1 MATMIALER
10 GFFMSGKR
18 MNFILKVFVVL
29 LICLSAR
36 FFYLQVLQSDSLARS
51 ASAQRIVSSSIEK
64 PRGGILDRNGIPF
77 TNRERK
83 YTLVLKPMYFENDD
97 EKLNEVCLI
106 AGLDADEVKSEL
118 QSRKKPVLKYI
129 DEESKNKL
137 AALGLEGVS
146 IINSLQRYGEDSIAR
161 HITGYLS
168 KKDQVGQSGMEK
180 FFEDVLGEK
189 TGNSIGMV
197 TDARN
202 NLVKG
207 LGYRINKEA
216 GSAGK
221 LDVVLTL
228 DYHIQEIVENAMERN
243 GITGA
248 IVVEDVNTGDIVAMA
263 SKPDFDQSSIE
274 SYLGSSGNELYNRAV
289 AAYNLGSVFKIID
302 VAAFFEEPDTV
313 AETYYCPGYID
324 IGSLQ
329 FKCSSFAEGGHGE
342 LDFEQAFAKSC
353 NPYFIDMGEKTGYRK
368 LVEMAARFGLGSETG
383 IREQGIADFAGNLPK
398 ADRYHSAGD
407 IANLSIGQGV
417 LMATPLQVADIVATI
432 ANGGIKNQVNIADC
446 ITDNEGN
453 KVRDLKIKEGH
464 RIISREAAE
473 VIKSLMEAVTDYGT
487 GTAAMLAE
495 YGGTAGKTGSAE
507 TGRKDVVHAWFA
519 GYFPRNEPR
528 YSIAVLA
535 DNGQYGGKVAAPVFA
550 EIAAEIMKKG
560 Y

>member
-1 MATMIALER
+1 MATMNALER

-18 MNFILKVFVVL
+18 MSFILKIFIL
-29 LICLSAR
+29 LLFCLSIR
-36 FFYLQVLQSDSLARS
+36 FFYLQVMESDSLAKS
-51 ASAQRIVSSSIEK
+51 ASAQRVVTSSIEK

-83 YTLVLKPMYFENDD
+83 YTMVLKPMYFENDE
-97 EKLNEVCLI
+97 EKLTEVCRI
-106 AGLDADEVKSEL
+106 AGLDADTVKSNL
-118 QSRKKPVLKYI
+118 LSKKKPVLKDI
-129 DEESKNKL
+129 DEECKNEL
-137 AALGLEGVS
+137 AALDLEGVS
-146 IINSLQRYGEDSIAR
+146 IINSLHRYGTDSIAR

-168 KKDQVGQSGMEK
+168 KTDQVGQSGMEK

-189 TGNSIGMV
+189 AGTTIGMI

-216 GSAGK
+216 DTAGK
-221 LDVVLTL
+221 LNVMLTL
-228 DYHIQEIVENAMERN
+228 DYHIQEIVEEAMTRN

-248 IVVEDVNTGDIVAMA
+248 VVVEDVNTGDIVAMA
-263 SKPDFDQSSIE
+263 SKPDFDQNSIE
-274 SYLGSSGNELYNRAV
+274 NYLLSPGNELYNRAV

-302 VAAFFEEPDTV
+302 VAAFLEEPDNV
-313 AETYYCPGYID
+313 AGSYYCPGYID

-342 LDFEQAFAKSC
+342 LNLEQAFAKSC

-368 LVEMAARFGLGSETG
+368 LVEMASRFGLGSETG
-383 IREQGIADFAGNLPK
+383 MREQGIGDAAGNLPK
-398 ADRYHSAGD
+398 IDSYYSAGD

-417 LMATPLQVADIVATI
+417 LMATPLQVADIVATV
-432 ANGGIKNQVNIADC
+432 ANGGIKNRVNITEC
-446 ITDNEGN
+446 VTDNEGN
-453 KVRDLKIKEGH
+453 KVRDLKVKEGH
-464 RIISREAAE
+464 RIITRGIAE
-473 VIKSLMEAVTDYGT
+473 IIKRLMEAVTDYGT
-487 GTAAMLAE
+487 GTAAMLWE
-495 YGGTAGKTGSAE
+495 YGGAAGKTGSAE

-535 DNGQYGGKVAAPVFA
+535 ENGQYGGKIAAPVFA
-550 EIAAEIMKKG
+550 EIAAEIMKMG

>member
-1 MATMIALER
+1 MIALER

-18 MNFILKVFVVL
+18 LKIILKVFAVF

-36 FFYLQVLQSDSLARS
+36 FFYLQVMQSDSLAKS
-51 ASAQRIVSSSIEK
+51 ASAQRIVSSGIEK

-77 TNRERK
+77 TNREKK
-83 YTLVLKPMYFENDD
+83 YTLVIKPMYFENDD
-97 EKLNEVCLI
+97 VKLAEVCMI
-106 AGLDADEVKSEL
+106 AGLYADTVKNDL
-118 QSRKKPVLKYI
+118 RTRKKPVLQDI
-129 DEESKNKL
+129 DEDCKNRL
-137 AALGLEGVS
+137 AALGLEGVT
-146 IINSLQRYGEDSIAR
+146 IINSLQRYGADSIAR
-161 HITGYLS
+161 HITGYLG
-168 KKDQVGQSGMEK
+168 KKDQVGRSGMEK

-189 TGNSIGMV
+189 TGNSIGMI

-207 LGYRINKEA
+207 LGYRINKDA

-228 DYHIQEIVENAMERN
+228 DYHIQEIVEEAMERN

-248 IVVEDVNTGDIVAMA
+248 VVVEDVNTGDIVAMA
-263 SKPDFDQSSIE
+263 SKPDFDQNSVE
-274 SYLGSSGNELYNRAV
+274 SYLESPANELYNRAV

-302 VAAFFEEPDTV
+302 VAAYLEEPDNV
-313 AETYYCPGYID
+313 AQSYYCQGYID

-329 FKCSSFAEGGHGE
+329 FKCSSFEEGGHGE
-342 LDFEQAFAKSC
+342 LDLEQAFAKSC

-368 LVEMAARFGLGSETG
+368 LVEMAARFGLGSDTG
-383 IREQGIADFAGNLPK
+383 IREQGIGDSAGNLPD
-398 ADRYHSAGD
+398 ASAYHSAGD

-432 ANGGIKNQVNIADC
+432 ANGGIKNRVNVADC
-446 ITDNEGN
+446 IMDNEGN
-453 KVRDLKIKEGH
+453 KVRNLKVKEGH
-464 RIISREAAE
+464 RIISREAAG
-473 VIKSLMEAVTDYGT
+473 VIQRLMEAVTDYGT
-487 GTAAMLAE
+487 GTAAMLEE
-495 YGGTAGKTGSAE
+495 YGGGAGKTGSAE

-528 YSIAVLA
+528 YSAAVLA
-535 DNGQYGGKVAAPVFA
+535 ENGQYGGRVAAPVFA

-560 Y
+560 L